1 MGDKVQKAIQARILT
16 MLEEGT
22 VPWRRTWNSQSGAAK
37 NIVTN
42 RYYRGGNYFILN
54 CQGYDSPYWM
64 TFKQAKT
71 YGGYV
76 RKGEKST
83 PITVWRP
90 IKPKEDEEEPE
101 NGYRRGYFGMA
112 LVFNLCQTE
121 DVKVPKREE
130 DIVKKYDNDPIE
142 NCEQILNEFKDP
154 PETIWGMNPC
164 YNFTL
169 DQIGMPVLEK
179 FESAEEYY
187 AAFFHEMGHSTRHLS
202 RLKLWYSC

>member
-76 RKGEKST
+76 RKEILKSQ
-83 PITVWRP
+83 R
-90 IKPKEDEEEPE
+90 
-101 NGYRRGYFGMA
+101 
-112 LVFNLCQTE
+112 NL
-121 DVKVPKREE
+121 K
-130 DIVKKYDNDPIE
+130 
-142 NCEQILNEFKDP
+142 
-154 PETIWGMNPC
+154 
-164 YNFTL
+164 
-169 DQIGMPVLEK
+169 
-179 FESAEEYY
+179 
-187 AAFFHEMGHSTRHLS
+187 
-202 RLKLWYSC
+202 